1 MSIKLLISLQKDQEN
16 KLDKGK
22 KLYIVDGLII
32 LIQKLITIN
41 NGKIKRYKLYST
53 AMQIQGINGV
63 KLHLTCNNQDL
74 EEEEIIL

>member
-53 AMQIQGINGV
+53 AMQI
-63 KLHLTCNNQDL
+63 
-74 EEEEIIL
+74 